1 MENSLNILT
10 NDLFLRQ
17 SELFG
22 HDYYQGNEVRH
33 IHTFND
39 LSVSDLDD
47 WFNSV
52 LTKYSFLNNIQIK
65 NFQRFVVKLNYVLR
79 QIDPNKLKINVDS
92 VEESDLLLWRESD
105 RGMSMITFDE
115 FGQIAYNY
123 LGKDGKKVKGVFDQN
138 IDMEKLL
145 YKFISM

>member
-1 MENSLNILT
+1 MENSLNNLT

-22 HDYYQGNEVRH
+22 EDYEETGH

-39 LSVSDLDD
+39 LSISDLDD

-52 LTKYSFLNNIQIK
+52 LTKFDFLNEIQIK
-65 NFQRFVVKLNYVLR
+65 SFQNFVIKLNYVLR
-79 QIDPNKLKINVDS
+79 QIDPNKLKINDDS
-92 VEESDLLLWRESD
+92 VEDSDLLLWRESD
-105 RGMSMITFDE
+105 KGISMITFDE

-123 LGKDGKKVKGVFDQN
+123 VGKNGKKVKGVFNQDV
-138 IDMEKLL
+138 DMEKLL

>member
-1 MENSLNILT
+1 MESPLDFLSK
-10 NDLFLRQ
+10 DLFLRQ

-22 HDYYQGNEVRH
+22 NTYRETEIRH

-52 LTKYSFLNNIQIK
+52 LTKYIFLNENQIK
-65 NFQRFVVKLNYVLR
+65 NFQNFIKKLDFVLTA
-79 QIDPNKLKINVDS
+79 IDPNKLKINVDS

-105 RGMSMITFDE
+105 KGMSMITFDE
-115 FGQIAYNY
+115 YGQIAYNY
-123 LGKDGKKVKGVFDQN
+123 LGKNGKKIKGIFDEN
-138 IDMEKLL
+138 VDMEKLL

>member
-1 MENSLNILT
+1 MGNSLNTLT

-22 HDYYQGNEVRH
+22 HNYEETEVRH

-39 LSVSDLDD
+39 LSVSDLED
-47 WFNSV
+47 WFNSI
-52 LTKYSFLNNIQIK
+52 LTKYNFLNNNQIK
-65 NFQRFVVKLNYVLR
+65 NFQKFVVKLNFVLN

-92 VEESDLLLWRESD
+92 VEDSDLLLWRESD
-105 RGMSMITFDE
+105 NGMSMITFDE
-115 FGQIAYNY
+115 FNQIAYNY
-123 LGKDGKKVKGVFDQN
+123 IGKNGKKIKGVFKNDV
-138 IDMEKLL
+138 DMEKLL

>member
-1 MENSLNILT
+1 MEYSLNYLA

-17 SELFG
+17 SELYG
-22 HDYYQGNEVRH
+22 EEYKKSEIRH

-47 WFNSV
+47 WFNSIV
-52 LTKYSFLNNIQIK
+52 TKYAFLNIEQIN
-65 NFQRFVVKLNYVLR
+65 NFQEFLKSLSHLLIT
-79 QIDPNKLKINVDS
+79 IDPNKLEISVDS
-92 VEESDLLLWRESD
+92 VEETDLLLWRESSN
-105 RGMSMITFDE
+105 GISMITFDK

-123 LGKDGKKVKGVFDQN
+123 NGKDGKKVKGTFDQN

-145 YKFISM
+145 YKFISA

>member
-1 MENSLNILT
+1 MHNSLVNLT

-17 SELFG
+17 SELYG
-22 HDYYQGNEVRH
+22 KDYQKIEISH

-47 WFNSV
+47 WFNSI
-52 LTKYSFLNNIQIK
+52 LTKYDFLNNLQIK
-65 NFQRFVVKLNYVLR
+65 NLQGFVGKLNFVLG
-79 QIDPNKLKINVDS
+79 QIDPNKLKIDIDS
-92 VEESDLLLWRESD
+92 IEDSDLLLWRESNN
-105 RGMSMITFDE
+105 GMSMITFDE

-123 LGKDGKKVKGVFDQN
+123 IGKNGRKVKGVFNQDV
-138 IDMEKLL
+138 DMEKLL

>member
-1 MENSLNILT
+1 MEYSLSYLA

-17 SELFG
+17 SELYG
-22 HDYYQGNEVRH
+22 EEYEKSEIRH

-47 WFNSV
+47 WFNSII
-52 LTKYSFLNNIQIK
+52 TKYTFLNNVQIQ
-65 NFQRFVVKLNYVLR
+65 NFEGFLKSLSRLLIT
-79 QIDPNKLKINVDS
+79 IDPNKLKISVDS
-92 VEESDLLLWRESD
+92 VEEVDLVLWRESNN
-105 RGMSMITFDE
+105 GISMITFDE

-123 LGKDGKKVKGVFDQN
+123 NGKDGKKIKGTFDQN

-145 YKFISM
+145 YKFISA

>member
-22 HDYYQGNEVRH
+22 QDYENTEIKH

-47 WFNSV
+47 WFNSIQ
-52 LTKYSFLNNIQIK
+52 TKYDFLNENQIK
-65 NFQRFVVKLNYVLR
+65 NFQGFVVKLDFVLS

-92 VEESDLLLWRESD
+92 VEDSDLLLWRESD
-105 RGMSMITFDE
+105 NGISMITFDE

-123 LGKDGKKVKGVFDQN
+123 VGKNGKKVKGVFNHDV
-138 IDMEKLL
+138 DMEKLL